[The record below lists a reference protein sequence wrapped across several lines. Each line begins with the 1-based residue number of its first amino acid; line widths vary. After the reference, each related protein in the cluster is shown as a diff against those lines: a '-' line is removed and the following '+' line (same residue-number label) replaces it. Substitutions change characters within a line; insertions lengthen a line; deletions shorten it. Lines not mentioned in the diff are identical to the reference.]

1 MVRFSHGNL
10 AHKMNRWL
18 LYPHLVLPPL
28 GAPPPP
34 PPPPVV
40 NEEKDPDEGE
50 EEDETPRMLYQGSA
64 EQVPTKTRRRRTEAR
79 AAGISISFIMLLLL
93 LLRRWS
99 HIFFSRQ
106 QHSRTPP
113 ASFLHAPS

>member
-1 MVRFSHGNL
+1 
-10 AHKMNRWL
+10 MNRWL

-28 GAPPPP
+28 GA

-64 EQVPTKTRRRRTEAR
+64 EQVLTKTRRRRTEAR
-79 AAGISISFIMLLLL
+79 AAGISFSFIMLLLL
-93 LLRRWS
+93 LLRRWR
-99 HIFFSRQ
+99 HIFFF
-106 QHSRTPP
+106 P
-113 ASFLHAPS
+113 ATALKNTAGFFLACTFLSSFPLFFPWTL